1 MSRKRVAKIVVVC
14 LSLLLFVALQCGQQQ
29 TGEQMAG
36 EQMSVDCLPSASQT
50 LPSMNILL
58 IVGNENGRVRPG
70 TGIADNFLQ
79 NRLELEM
86 GHVTT
91 LMPDTTAGPVMLA
104 AADAADLVI
113 LCESL
118 GSGSILTKLYTT
130 ATPILSMEAFLQDDL
145 GLVDNTTWRVDP
157 GAPSDEDSLGANPG
171 YGAIESQTDIIIVDP
186 SDPLAA
192 GLPRGRV
199 TVYRFPKEL
208 NWGAAIV
215 PSAHVVATCAGGEDQ
230 AGNVIYYVRKGQPLY
245 GGTPAAGL
253 RVQLFIENDNQT
265 GTINLMTP
273 EGYRLLD
280 AAINYC
286 LTTDPATHVASPT
299 PPAPSGRYAPRPR

>member
-1 MSRKRVAKIVVVC
+1 MMSRSRAVTITVIC
-14 LSLLLFVALQCGQQQ
+14 LSLCLFAIQCGQQ
-29 TGEQMAG
+29 EQQQSAV
-36 EQMSVDCLPSASQT
+36 QQQVDCLPSASQT
-50 LPSMNILL
+50 LPSMNILML
-58 IVGNENGRVRPG
+58 VGNENGRVIPG

-86 GHVTT
+86 GHTTT
-91 LMPDTTAGPVMLA
+91 LMPDTTAADVMLA

-113 LCESL
+113 FCESI
-118 GSGSILTKLYTT
+118 SSAAILTDLYTT

-171 YGAIESQTDIIIVDP
+171 YGAIEGETDIIIVDP

-199 TVYRFPKEL
+199 QVYRFLKEL
-208 NWGAAIV
+208 NWGAAVV

-245 GGTPAAGL
+245 GGTPAPGL

-265 GTINLMTP
+265 GTINLMTA

-280 AAINYC
+280 AAVNYC

-299 PPAPSGRYAPRPR
+299 PPAPSGRYMPRPR